1 MRVLFVSF
9 AVILLDQIS
18 KLFVKGISIPFL
30 KINLHG
36 MYTGQRIPVVNGLFN
51 ITFVE
56 NPGIAFGI
64 YPGDSYKL
72 LICIFT
78 LTASV
83 LMCYYLYKSRN
94 SSFSLRLSLAI
105 IIGGALGNLI
115 DRLFYGVIFGYGGIF
130 HGRVVDFFNLRFFN
144 LFIFNRILGN
154 YVFNVADLAVTTG
167 VILFLVSLDRNK
179 IAEHKHIIEAENY
192 LADDKK

>member
-9 AVILLDQIS
+9 AVIVLDQIS
-18 KLFVKGISIPFL
+18 KLFVKGISIPFF
-30 KINLHG
+30 KINWHG
-36 MYTGQRIPVVNGLFN
+36 MYPGQRIPVINGLFN

-83 LMCYYLYKSRN
+83 LMCYYLYKNRDK
-94 SSFSLRLSLAI
+94 SFNLRLSLAI
-105 IIGGALGNLI
+105 IIGGALGNLT
-115 DRLFYGVIFGYGGIF
+115 DRIFYGVFFGYGGIF
-130 HGRVVDFFNLRFFN
+130 QGKVVDFFNLKFFN
-144 LFIFNRILGN
+144 IFIFNKIFGN
-154 YVFNVADLAVTTG
+154 YVFNVADMAVTFG
-167 VILFLVSLDRNK
+167 VIMFLLSMDRK
-179 IAEHKHIIEAENY
+179 KAVDGEEIIGVENL

>member
-1 MRVLFVSF
+1 LRVLFVSF
-9 AVILLDQIS
+9 AVILIDQVS
-18 KLFVKGISIPFL
+18 KLIVKGISIPFL

-36 MYTGQRIPVVNGLFN
+36 MYAGQRIPVVNGLFN

-64 YPGDSYKL
+64 YPGYNFKL

-78 LTASV
+78 IAASV
-83 LMCYYLYKSRN
+83 LMCYYLYKNRN
-94 SSFSLRLSLAI
+94 NSFKLRLSLAI

-115 DRLFYGVIFGYGGIF
+115 DRIFYGVIFGYGGVF
-130 HGRVVDFFNLRFFN
+130 HGKVVDFFNLKFFDI
-144 LFIFNRILGN
+144 FIFNRIFGS
-154 YVFNVADLAVTTG
+154 YVFNVADMAVTFG
-167 VILFLVSLDRNK
+167 VIMFLFSLDRKK
-179 IAEHKHIIEAENY
+179 IVESEEDIEVESY

>member
-9 AVILLDQIS
+9 AVVLLDQIS

-30 KINLHG
+30 KLNIHG
-36 MYTGQRIPVVNGLFN
+36 MYAGQRIPVINGLFN
-51 ITFVE
+51 ISFAE

-64 YPGDSYKL
+64 YPGDSFKL
-72 LICIFT
+72 LICLFT
-78 LTASV
+78 LAASV
-83 LMCYYLYKSRN
+83 LLFYYLYRN
-94 SSFSLRLSLAI
+94 KNSAFTFRLSIAV

-130 HGRVVDFFNLRFFN
+130 HGRVVDFFNLNFFN
-144 LFIFNRILGN
+144 FFLFNRLFGN
-154 YVFNVADLAVTTG
+154 YVFNVADMAVTFG
-167 VILFLVSLDRNK
+167 VIMFLFTLEKKKTLVEANI
-179 IAEHKHIIEAENY
+179 IAAENC